1 MPIGRGR
8 GWPSYDARRCNAFEK
23 VHCISIHEEVRVLN
37 ETLTKALRDQARQLL
52 ESERVDCVV
61 GYEAAPR
68 GGARPAF
75 VRDPAEA
82 VRLIWSADCV
92 HNLVTYLH
100 DHKHSPRRGVEP
112 PQMAVV
118 VKPCDSR
125 SVNVLL
131 AEQQI
136 ERERVFVIGVACEGV
151 QEAGGKEAARCERCT
166 ERVPV
171 IYDVLLGEP
180 PEVTP
185 VEEEYGDLARVE
197 EMPPAER
204 MAFWLREFDRCIRCY
219 ACRQV
224 CPGCYCTTCA
234 FERDDGLWI
243 DGGIELP
250 QKHVFHLGRAI
261 HLAGRCVGCDE
272 CERVCPMGL
281 PLSLLNRRLVQK
293 VEALYGHR
301 AGRKEALSP
310 LLFELGE
317 EGSPL

>member
-1 MPIGRGR
+1 MPI
-8 GWPSYDARRCNAFEK
+8 
-23 VHCISIHEEVRVLN
+23 N
-37 ETLTKALRDQARQLL
+37 EPLTQQIRDHARQLL
-52 ESERVDCVV
+52 ENERVDCVI
-61 GYEAAPR
+61 GYEASPR

-75 VRDPAEA
+75 IYDLAEA
-82 VRLIWSADCV
+82 DRLIWSDACI

-100 DHKHSPRRGVEP
+100 DKKKPRRRGEEP
-112 PQMAVV
+112 PRVGVV

-125 SVNVLL
+125 AVNVLL

-136 ERERVFVIGVACEGV
+136 ERERIFVIGVACEGMRN
-151 QEAGGKEAARCERCT
+151 EAGEQPARCARCT

-171 IYDVLLGEP
+171 VYDVLLGEP

-185 VEEEYGDLARVE
+185 VEADYADLSHVE
-197 EMPPAER
+197 EMEPPER

-224 CPGCYCTTCA
+224 CPGCYCTTCM
-234 FERDDGLWI
+234 FERDDGLWVDI
-243 DGGIELP
+243 GIELG
-250 QKHVFHLGRAI
+250 QKHVFHLGRAL
-261 HLAGRCVGCDE
+261 HLAGRCVECDE

-281 PLSLLNRRLVQK
+281 PLSLLNRRLVQE

-301 AGRKEALSP
+301 AGREETLTP